1 MKPAAPDFGA
11 PGWVGLLALA
21 LALPGLA
28 IDPRMFFAAW
38 LAAWWT
44 CLGIALG
51 ALANVWMQR
60 LSGGQWGEA
69 LRPVAFALARRIPW
83 VLLLG
88 VPVAIGIPWLYPWAA
103 ADAHWLDGIARPAFL
118 SSWLQPSFFV
128 ARLAVYALV
137 WWWLAQQRDP
147 ALSKG
152 RAAASLLVWAMIT
165 SLAAI
170 DLLMSLVAGWYSTG
184 FGLIV
189 LTSQMYG
196 GAAFAIAA
204 AATAGALP
212 PALSDRLP
220 ERLPLGRDLGNLLLM
235 YAMTWGYLA
244 FMQFLIIWAENL
256 PREISWYLPRLHTGW
271 RWFGLVVVLAYLVVP
286 FLLLLFRA
294 LKDRAQR
301 LATIA
306 WALVAAQ
313 ILYSTW
319 LVVPSVDAHS
329 PHAWWL
335 VPLCAFGLLLVLFG
349 SVPRT
354 IDERR
359 VDEGPAAREATDGA
373 A

>member
-1 MKPAAPDFGA
+1 MKPAARNFGRGA
-11 PGWVGLLALA
+11 PSWAGLVALA

-44 CLGIALG
+44 CLSVALG

-69 LRPVAFALARRIPW
+69 MRPVAFALARRMPW

-88 VPVAIGIPWLYPWAA
+88 APVAIGVPWLYPWAA
-103 ADAHWLDGIARPAFL
+103 PDSGWLDDVARPVFV

-128 ARLAVYALV
+128 ARLALYALA
-137 WWWLAQQRDP
+137 WWWLARQRDP
-147 ALSKG
+147 ALPKG
-152 RAAASLLVWAMIT
+152 RAAAALLAWAMVT
-165 SLAAI
+165 SLASI

-196 GAAFAIAA
+196 GAAFAIAVV
-204 AATAGALP
+204 ATARALP
-212 PALSDRLP
+212 RPLP
-220 ERLPLGRDLGNLLLM
+220 GRPPLGRDLGNLLLM

-271 RWFGLVVVLAYLVVP
+271 RWFGLVVVLSYLVAP
-286 FLLLLFRA
+286 FLALLFRA
-294 LKDRAQR
+294 LKDRTHR
-301 LATIA
+301 LAIVA
-306 WALVAAQ
+306 WALFAAQ
-313 ILYSTW
+313 GLYSTW
-319 LVVPSVDAHS
+319 LVVPSVDARS
-329 PHAWWL
+329 VHAWWL
-335 VPLCAFGLLLVLFG
+335 VPLCALGLPLVLYG
-349 SVPRT
+349 SVPRA
-354 IDERR
+354 IDERE
-359 VDEGPAAREATDGA
+359 VPGPGTPREVTDGA
-373 A
+373 R

>member
-1 MKPAAPDFGA
+1 MSTAARRFGHGA
-11 PGWVGLLALA
+11 PSWAGLLALA

-28 IDPRMFFAAW
+28 VDPRMFFAAW

-69 LRPVAFALARRIPW
+69 MRPVAFALARRMPW

-88 VPVAIGIPWLYPWAA
+88 VPVVIGIPWLYPWASPD
-103 ADAHWLDGIARPAFL
+103 ADWLDGIARPAFV
-118 SSWLQPSFFV
+118 STWLQPWFFV
-128 ARLAVYALV
+128 ARLALYALV

-147 ALSKG
+147 ALPKG
-152 RAAASLLVWAMIT
+152 RAAASLLAWAMVT
-165 SLAAI
+165 SLASI

-189 LTSQMYG
+189 STSQMYG
-196 GAAFAIAA
+196 GAAFAIAVL
-204 AATAGALP
+204 ATGRALP
-212 PALSDRLP
+212 RPLP
-220 ERLPLGRDLGNLLLM
+220 ERPPLGRDLGNLLLM

-271 RWFGLVVVLAYLVVP
+271 RWFGLVVVFAYLVVP

-306 WALVAAQ
+306 WGLVVAQ

-329 PHAWWL
+329 PHAGWL
-335 VPLCAFGLLLVLFG
+335 VPLCASGLLLVLFG

-354 IDERR
+354 IDERA
-359 VDEGPAAREATDGA
+359 VDEDPAAREATDGA